1 MQLTV
6 LDWDKLSLD
15 DHFDSAAIE
24 ISEVADKIPKKDPDT
39 GLFLRIKMSLV
50 HSKVINSLTTAKE
63 MLGESK
69 TFPNNHIPWVLV
81 LLLWSWS
88 WGPTLV
94 GILIL

>member
-39 GLFLRIKMSLV
+39 GLFLRMKTSLA
-50 HSKVINSLTTAKE
+50 HSEVINSLATAKE
-63 MLGESK
+63 MPWESK
-69 TFPNNHIPWVLV
+69 TFPNNHIPYILV
-81 LLLWSWS
+81 LLL
-88 WGPTLV
+88 
-94 GILIL
+94 